1 MEKPDGVLRFS
12 AKRVRFAR
20 RHFEKETLDITGAKT
35 QSELVQRIK
44 ALLREKKYDAD
55 TALSLTLCGTAEP
68 DFCPNEE
75 YIAKELPPLLR
86 FELHDGTHLGKET
99 SELQNDPTIRGAFF
113 ESLQEYLQ
121 SEDEATR
128 ALGEAALRLGL
139 DALENTQGR

>member
-1 MEKPDGVLRFS
+1 M
-12 AKRVRFAR
+12 
-20 RHFEKETLDITGAKT
+20 
-35 QSELVQRIK
+35 
-44 ALLREKKYDAD
+44 
-55 TALSLTLCGTAEP
+55 
-68 DFCPNEE
+68 
-75 YIAKELPPLLR
+75 R